1 MGHEGWTKTSGLE
14 CQAFDQEAWA
24 RGPGPEGLG
33 QRAWSRGLGPEG
45 LGQRAWA
52 NGPKQESPGQW
63 ARYSGPRLVVQ
74 RARGPEGQCARE
86 RLVKYLAACKTS
98 RGTGLGGL
106 GQGPEPGGLGQ
117 WIWTH

>member
-1 MGHEGWTKTSGLE
+1 MEEVRDFPMSRDRGDGTEGMGLRAWGTGL
-14 CQAFDQEAWA
+14 
-24 RGPGPEGLG
+24 GPESLG
-33 QRAWSRGLGPEG
+33 QRAWSRGP
-45 LGQRAWA
+45 GQ
-52 NGPKQESPGQW
+52 QSPGQW

-106 GQGPEPGGLGQ
+106 GQGLGPGG
-117 WIWTH
+117 WIWTHRQTDS